1 MLVLIIDLASS
12 EILNCPKTDFW
23 ILVPWQ
29 L

>member
-1 MLVLIIDLASS
+1 MIDLASS